1 VLSGYIDRTLV
12 YIPIPFLI
20 SKEPSKLIC
29 LSSDIPNIPL
39 LPHMSSI
46 NTLVD
51 IWFIGYISEN
61 KIFFENFS
69 IPKNNIITVELALFG
84 RDQLSHKL
92 IKEVKIRL
100 WLV

>member
-1 VLSGYIDRTLV
+1 MIY
-12 YIPIPFLI
+12 
-20 SKEPSKLIC
+20 
-29 LSSDIPNIPL
+29 
-39 LPHMSSI
+39 SI
-46 NTLVD
+46 NFFTFLQKKN
-51 IWFIGYISEN
+51 ISEN
-61 KIFFENFS
+61 KIISENFS

>member
-1 VLSGYIDRTLV
+1 MIY
-12 YIPIPFLI
+12 
-20 SKEPSKLIC
+20 
-29 LSSDIPNIPL
+29 
-39 LPHMSSI
+39 SI
-46 NTLVD
+46 NFLTFLKK
-51 IWFIGYISEN
+51 FFFSEN